1 MIIGSSTLQNIILLN
16 RDTFSLFDS
25 LSVLI
30 LPMWIEG
37 EILILICIL
46 FLFIISQRPIKNG
59 NAKYNSLPKS

>member
-59 NAKYNSLPKS
+59 NAKYSSLPYS

>member
-59 NAKYNSLPKS
+59 NAKYNSLPYS